1 MIRGHG
7 MPCPYETPS
16 ASGGRGFF
24 MPSFI
29 TFEGVEGC
37 GKTTQIQLL
46 SDHLAAKGLDV
57 VVTRE
62 PGGTAISDQIRKILL
77 DSQNRKMV
85 PECELLLY
93 YASRAQHVQ
102 EKILPAL
109 QAGSVVL
116 CDRFV
121 DATVA
126 YQSYGRGIDISVLEA
141 LNSFVL
147 KKFSPTL
154 TLIFDLP
161 VEIGLDRARKR
172 AQALT
177 QNEREDR
184 LENEVIEFH
193 QKVRAGYLQIA
204 KTEPE
209 RVRVIDASGD
219 VVSIHEQVIK
229 LIEEI
234 V

>member
-1 MIRGHG
+1 
-7 MPCPYETPS
+7 
-16 ASGGRGFF
+16 
-24 MPSFI
+24 
-29 TFEGVEGC
+29 
-37 GKTTQIQLL
+37 
-46 SDHLAAKGLDV
+46 
-57 VVTRE
+57 
-62 PGGTAISDQIRKILL
+62 
-77 DSQNRKMV
+77 MV

-102 EKILPAL
+102 EKILTEL
-109 QAGSVVL
+109 KRGSVVL

-126 YQSYGRGIDISVLEA
+126 YQSYGRGIEMSVLNT
-141 LNSFVL
+141 LNNFVL

-161 VEIGLDRARKR
+161 VETGLHRARQR
-172 AQALT
+172 ALALT

-193 QKVRAGYLQIA
+193 QKVRAGYLKIA
-204 KTEPE
+204 AAEPE

-219 VVSIHEQVIK
+219 VATIHNNVKKIVG
-229 LIEEI
+229 EI
-234 V
+234 VVRAG

>member
-1 MIRGHG
+1 MS
-7 MPCPYETPS
+7 P
-16 ASGGRGFF
+16 
-24 MPSFI
+24 FI
-29 TFEGVEGC
+29 TFEGIEGC

-46 SDHLAAKGLDV
+46 NDYLKIKSQNV
-57 VVTRE
+57 VITRE

-77 DSQNRKMV
+77 DSQNRGMV

-109 QAGSVVL
+109 QRGSVVL

-126 YQSYGRGIDISVLEA
+126 YQGYGRGIEMSVLKT
-141 LNSFVL
+141 LNDLVL
-147 KKFSPTL
+147 KKFYPTL

-161 VEIGLDRARKR
+161 VEIGLSRARKR
-172 AQALT
+172 ALALT

-193 QKVRAGYLQIA
+193 KQVRVGYLKIA
-204 KTEPE
+204 KAEPE
-209 RVRVIDASGD
+209 RVRVIDAGGD
-219 VVSIHEQVIK
+219 VASIHEQVKKIV
-229 LIEEI
+229 EEI
-234 V
+234 L

>member
-1 MIRGHG
+1 MS
-7 MPCPYETPS
+7 P
-16 ASGGRGFF
+16 
-24 MPSFI
+24 FI

-46 SDHLAAKGLDV
+46 SDYLKTKGQGV

-62 PGGTAISDQIRKILL
+62 PGGTVISDQIRKILL
-77 DSQNRKMV
+77 DSQNRDMV

-109 QAGSVVL
+109 QRGSMVL

-126 YQSYGRGIDISVLEA
+126 YQSYGRGIEMSVLKT
-141 LNSFVL
+141 LNDLVL
-147 KKFSPTL
+147 KKFYPTL

-161 VEIGLDRARKR
+161 IEIGLSRARKR
-172 AQALT
+172 ALALT

-193 QKVRAGYLQIA
+193 QKVRTGYLKIA
-204 KTEPE
+204 EAEPE

-219 VVSIHEQVIK
+219 VASIHDNVKKIV
-229 LIEEI
+229 EEI
-234 V
+234 L